1 MGGRLGDD
9 IEPALSVDPKISK
22 LPRIRT
28 LGIVF
33 VCRVLVEWNA
43 VSGLLASARVRRADS
58 VPFLLH
64 LLLLLL
70 LLLLHLLL
78 LLFLLLS
85 SSCDVKAPPK
95 ISTTH
100 NLQKPVQRLLLLITL
115 RVRPEASAAV
125 RARGEKNPKMSEDYS
140 RF

>member
-9 IEPALSVDPKISK
+9 IEPALSVDPKIPK
-22 LPRIRT
+22 RPRIRI

-125 RARGEKNPKMSEDYS
+125 RARGEKNSKMSEDYS

>member
-70 LLLLHLLL
+70 LLLLLPLL
-78 LLFLLLS
+78 LLLS

-115 RVRPEASAAV
+115 CVRPAASVAV
-125 RARGEKNPKMSEDYS
+125 RAGGKKNPKMSEDYS

>member
-22 LPRIRT
+22 PPRIRT

-70 LLLLHLLL
+70 LLLHLLL
-78 LLFLLLS
+78 LLLLLS

-100 NLQKPVQRLLLLITL
+100 NLQQPVQRLLLLITL

>member
-64 LLLLLL
+64 LLLFLLL
-70 LLLLHLLL
+70 LL
-78 LLFLLLS
+78 LLLS

-100 NLQKPVQRLLLLITL
+100 NLQKPVQRLLQLITL
-115 RVRPEASAAV
+115 RVRPAASAAV
-125 RARGEKNPKMSEDYS
+125 RARDEKNPKMSEDYS
-140 RF
+140 RV

>member
-1 MGGRLGDD
+1 M
-9 IEPALSVDPKISK
+9 
-22 LPRIRT
+22 
-28 LGIVF
+28 F

-70 LLLLHLLL
+70 LHLLL
-78 LLFLLLS
+78 LLLS

>member
-64 LLLLLL
+64 LLLLLFL
-70 LLLLHLLL
+70 LLL
-78 LLFLLLS
+78 LLLS

-100 NLQKPVQRLLLLITL
+100 NLQQPVQRLLLLITL
-115 RVRPEASAAV
+115 RVRPAASAAV
-125 RARGEKNPKMSEDYS
+125 RARDEKNPKMSEDYS
-140 RF
+140 RV

>member
-64 LLLLLL
+64 LLLFLLL
-70 LLLLHLLL
+70 LL
-78 LLFLLLS
+78 LLLS

-100 NLQKPVQRLLLLITL
+100 NLQKPVQRLLQLITL
-115 RVRPEASAAV
+115 RVRPAASAAV
-125 RARGEKNPKMSEDYS
+125 RARDEKNPKMSEDYS

>member
-1 MGGRLGDD
+1 MGERLRDD

-64 LLLLLL
+64 LLLFLLL
-70 LLLLHLLL
+70 L
-78 LLFLLLS
+78 LLLS

-100 NLQKPVQRLLLLITL
+100 NLQNPVQRLLLLITL
-115 RVRPEASAAV
+115 RVRPAASAAV
-125 RARGEKNPKMSEDYS
+125 RARDEKNPKMSEDYS

>member
-70 LLLLHLLL
+70 LLLLQLLL
-78 LLFLLLS
+78 LLLS

-100 NLQKPVQRLLLLITL
+100 NLQQPVQRLLQLITL

>member
-70 LLLLHLLL
+70 LLLLFLLL
-78 LLFLLLS
+78 LLLLLS

-100 NLQKPVQRLLLLITL
+100 NLQKPVQRLLQLITL
-115 RVRPEASAAV
+115 RVRPAASAAV
-125 RARGEKNPKMSEDYS
+125 RAGGAKKNPKKSEVYS